1 MPGATR
7 KSSKN
12 HSMLLENAVTLQGLE
27 HWFNGLS
34 EKLGWMVIAKAKG
47 MDYKVTSYKKSIN
60 RLVAAIRP
68 LNFEIGYPIS
78 KFYGPRPMNIKNG
91 HRRCPFLRSHWSK
104 RVSNEYEE
112 HDRKHDLNVLLLYVE
127 CLKSTVDKMF

>member
-60 RLVAAIRP
+60 RLVAAI
-68 LNFEIGYPIS
+68 
-78 KFYGPRPMNIKNG
+78 
-91 HRRCPFLRSHWSK
+91 K